1 MESNRTDI
9 FSSFEYNVRHF
20 FSSMASLKSSI
31 LDFDDF
37 AGVTDQ
43 QRVLTPPW
51 YLILSQFFF
60 LENHFKNDI
69 SSSLFKE
76 ACMVIRQIVAL

>member
-1 MESNRTDI
+1 MSWNLIEQIYFPASSTTFITFFFDGIIKI
-9 FSSFEYNVRHF
+9 F
-20 FSSMASLKSSI
+20 
-31 LDFDDF
+31 DFDDF